1 MSRGIEPTERLYE
14 MLLRF
19 LLMSQSEELSDEKER
34 REERLKELEEDDGV
48 TVVEWRF
55 VLFFLSLA
63 FVSEVSELDVKA
75 RDLRPLGR

>member
-1 MSRGIEPTERLYE
+1 MSRGTEATERLYE

-34 REERLKELEEDDGV
+34 REERLKELEDGA

-63 FVSEVSELDVKA
+63 FVSEAPEPDVKA

>member
-1 MSRGIEPTERLYE
+1 MSRGTEATERLYE

-19 LLMSQSEELSDEKER
+19 LLITQSEELSDEKER
-34 REERLKELEEDDGV
+34 REERLKELEDGV

-63 FVSEVSELDVKA
+63 FVSEVSEPDVKA